1 MEESWVDEHIYQEDA
16 IVDIQNLMETLK
28 KELIDGWVISEGGV
42 YDFIRWYSAVI
53 IAKEMFESFTKES
66 TRWKKIVDNIKQGIS
81 NAVASLLS

>member
-1 MEESWVDEHIYQEDA
+1 MEESWVDEHIYQEEV
-16 IVDIQNLMETLK
+16 IVDIQNLMETPK
-28 KELIDGWVISEGGV
+28 QELIDGRVISKGDV
-42 YDFIRWYSAVI
+42 YDFIWWYSTVI